1 MRTFDSTDRRI
12 LVALADDPRS
22 TNVSLADRLGLSRN
36 TVQARLAE
44 LERSGAFLS
53 FERRIDARAAGYPL
67 AAYVTVHVQQQLLAA
82 IVEHL
87 TGIPEIVEAHGLS
100 GSSDLL
106 LRVLARDAED
116 LFRITGAIQST
127 EGVVRAETS
136 LDMGELI
143 PFRLRPLLTRD

>member
-143 PFRLRPLLTRD
+143 PYRLQPLLKP

>member
-44 LERSGAFLS
+44 LDRSGAFLS

-143 PFRLRPLLTRD
+143 PFRLRPLLTRE

>member
-1 MRTFDSTDRRI
+1 
-12 LVALADDPRS
+12 
-22 TNVSLADRLGLSRN
+22 
-36 TVQARLAE
+36 
-44 LERSGAFLS
+44 
-53 FERRIDARAAGYPL
+53 
-67 AAYVTVHVQQQLLAA
+67 
-82 IVEHL
+82 
-87 TGIPEIVEAHGLS
+87 VEAHGLS

>member
-44 LERSGAFLS
+44 LDRSGAFLS

>member
-44 LERSGAFLS
+44 LERSG
-53 FERRIDARAAGYPL
+53 ARAAGYPL

>member
-44 LERSGAFLS
+44 LDRSGAFLS

-82 IVEHL
+82 IVDHL

-143 PFRLRPLLTRD
+143 PFRLRPLLTR